1 MILIYNLPMTLNE
14 LKLGQSATIT
24 AVHGDG
30 PLIQRLMAMGIIE
43 GHEITVTRRALGGD
57 PLQVDVVGYSL
68 SLRKR
73 EALEVDVSI
82 DPGQ

>member
-30 PLIQRLMAMGIIE
+30 PLVQRLMTMGIIE
-43 GHEITVTRRALGGD
+43 GHEITITRRALGGD
-57 PLQVDVVGYSL
+57 PLEVDVVGYSL
-68 SLRKR
+68 SLRKT
-73 EALEVDVSI
+73 EALNVDVSI
-82 DPGQ
+82 DPGR